1 MGLTLLTTYNQSGI
15 SCKISFLIG
24 FNSSVDYY
32 IKLSSISYK
41 IFSKYKSGCDLISA
55 QNWSFKIAIY
65 SRIVSYLAM
74 HYPLIMNVVLHSN
87 SIETDIWQIEFLKI
101 LQNNPLFCVTI
112 ASVIASLVGPLSA
125 KSLCRGHEPVPT
137 VIQGLLETE
146 PRIQLALTRYRLR
159 TVCFISNKV
168 LFCFVRTELV

>member
-15 SCKISFLIG
+15 FCKISFLIK

-41 IFSKYKSGCDLISA
+41 LFSKYKSGCDLISA

-74 HYPLIMNVVLHSN
+74 HYPLIMNVELHSN

-168 LFCFVRTELV
+168 SEN

>member
-1 MGLTLLTTYNQSGI
+1 MTETWICFVETDRADDLASKLLKKMGLTLLTTYNQSGI
-15 SCKISFLIG
+15 FCKISFLIK

-41 IFSKYKSGCDLISA
+41 LFSKYKSGCDLISA

-74 HYPLIMNVVLHSN
+74 HYPLIMNIVLHSN

-137 VIQGLLETE
+137 VI
-146 PRIQLALTRYRLR
+146 
-159 TVCFISNKV
+159 
-168 LFCFVRTELV
+168 